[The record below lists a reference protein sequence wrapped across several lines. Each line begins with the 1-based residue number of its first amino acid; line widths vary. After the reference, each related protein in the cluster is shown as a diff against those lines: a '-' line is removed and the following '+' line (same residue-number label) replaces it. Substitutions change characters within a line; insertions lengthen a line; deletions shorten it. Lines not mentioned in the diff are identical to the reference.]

1 MLAAGASG
9 NSQTKESDCR
19 VAAQRE
25 KEREKSVKQKHEEC
39 VETAQSRDTRWWAAG
54 FVTGGLVVPA

>member
-9 NSQTKESDCR
+9 NSQRKEPDCR

-25 KEREKSVKQKHEEC
+25 KEREKSVKQKHEE
-39 VETAQSRDTRWWAAG
+39 WK
-54 FVTGGLVVPA
+54 